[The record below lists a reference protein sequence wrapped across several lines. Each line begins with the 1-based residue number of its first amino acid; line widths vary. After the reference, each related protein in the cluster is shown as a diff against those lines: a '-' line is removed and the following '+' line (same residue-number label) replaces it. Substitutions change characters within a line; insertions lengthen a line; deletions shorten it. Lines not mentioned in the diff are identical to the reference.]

1 MSPFHRV
8 SSSSHVEDAAPET
21 AAPTTW
27 AEAAA
32 SPSWRAMEGYLLNY
46 EREERLA
53 ERKKNFDA
61 MMGAMQEAREAK
73 EMKANMK
80 KTKRKERDEKD
91 KQKLK
96 DPAVRRLIKAE
107 VKQDMKNNKEGFHA
121 QRLVEVRRIQAKAV
135 EKFQKSKDFK
145 KIISKFVNDK
155 MLNSKLYQNQAQLF
169 TCAKELFHSTAV
181 WGKHKTS
188 IRKRLNDIMYKELVG
203 TFLGPVAPGIS
214 GGLSAAAL

>member
-1 MSPFHRV
+1 M
-8 SSSSHVEDAAPET
+8 
-21 AAPTTW
+21 
-27 AEAAA
+27 
-32 SPSWRAMEGYLLNY
+32 
-46 EREERLA
+46 
-53 ERKKNFDA
+53 FDA

-73 EMKANMK
+73 EMEANIK

-107 VKQDMKNNKEGFHA
+107 VKKEVKQFKE
-121 QRLVEVRRIQAKAV
+121 VEVRRIQAKAV

-145 KIISKFVNDK
+145 KIISKAVNEK
-155 MLNSKLYQNQAQLF
+155 MLRSKIYQSQAQLF

-203 TFLGPVAPGIS
+203 TFLGPINEHVGNS
-214 GGLSAAAL
+214 GAL